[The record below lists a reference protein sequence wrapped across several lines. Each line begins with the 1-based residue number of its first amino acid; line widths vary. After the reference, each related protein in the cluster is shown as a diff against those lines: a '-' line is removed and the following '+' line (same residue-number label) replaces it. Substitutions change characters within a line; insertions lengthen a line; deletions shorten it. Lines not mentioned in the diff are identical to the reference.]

1 MPESEGSAFAPVDEN
16 SISAAPAVTGS
27 AQSDPSD
34 PLAYAQSL
42 PPMIGRYRI
51 LRLLGEGGMGAVY
64 EAEQE
69 SPPSRPSMISKV
81 KGKARIFCRARRARV
96 VYVFAVP
103 FIALLFLV
111 PAVERRTRHPFAVSG
126 RSRHRCLS

>member
-69 SPPSRPSMISKV
+69 SPPSRTHEPNPHLSEMPVSRQSKTW
-81 KGKARIFCRARRARV
+81 R
-96 VYVFAVP
+96 
-103 FIALLFLV
+103 
-111 PAVERRTRHPFAVSG
+111 ERTAAYSG
-126 RSRHRCLS
+126 VAAHAAIDDYHA